1 MAQINCFVI
10 GYIQIRKILTNL
22 VIQMNNFANSTQT
35 AFPKFAPLTQYIHEY
50 NISRYVGDLLA
61 CMFQILFFSPRD
73 IIVGAKL
80 NVAILVSLMFLFLRR
95 YTAVQVSTWKGEH
108 RRHIR
113 LRRKTASIWHLL
125 AI

>member
-95 YTAVQVSTWKGEH
+95 YTAVQVST
-108 RRHIR
+108 
-113 LRRKTASIWHLL
+113 
-125 AI
+125 